1 MSEAVSN
8 KNIHR
13 RHKINWQKVAPYLF
27 IAPFV
32 IEFLVFS
39 LYPFISAI
47 MMSFQ
52 QVNGVA
58 GNTWI
63 GITNYR
69 QLFQMNE
76 FVAALWNVFR
86 YTVWTC
92 VILIPLPM
100 FVAFIIN
107 RKGTPLTGFF
117 KSVYF
122 APVLTSTVIA
132 GVIFRYAFSAD
143 KDGVFNQWLSVIHL
157 GPWDWLNGAH
167 TAMFALVII
176 CVWRWIGV
184 NTIYFLSGLQGIS
197 PDLYEA
203 ADMDGANGWQK
214 FWYITIP
221 MLKPITIYVLTISI
235 QAGFSLFNES
245 YVYWGA
251 ESPNNIGTTLVTLIY
266 KTAFTDGNFGL
277 SCAVGVSLFIIVTVV
292 NAIQTSAMGLYRKAD

>member
-1 MSEAVSN
+1 MSEPVSK

-27 IAPFV
+27 VSPFIIAFC
-32 IEFLVFS
+32 LFS
-39 LYPFISAI
+39 VYPFFSAI
-47 MMSFQ
+47 KMSFE

-58 GNTWI
+58 GSTWI
-63 GITNYR
+63 GLTNYK
-69 QLFQMNE
+69 QLFIMKD
-76 FVAALWNVFR
+76 FYAALWNVFR
-86 YTVWTC
+86 YTVWTL

-107 RKGTPLTGFF
+107 RKGTPMTGFF

-132 GVIFRYAFSAD
+132 GLIFRYAFSSD
-143 KDGVFNQWLSVIHL
+143 KTGVFNEWLSHIGI
-157 GPWDWLNGAH
+157 GPLDWLNSPH
-167 TAMFALVII
+167 TAMFALVVI
-176 CVWRWIGV
+176 CVWRWVGV
-184 NTIYFLSGLQGIS
+184 NAIYFLSGLQGIS

-214 FWYITIP
+214 FRYITIP

-277 SCAVGVSLFIIVTVV
+277 SCAVGVMLFIIVTVV
-292 NAIQTSAMGLYRKAD
+292 NAIQTKLMGLYDKD

>member
-1 MSEAVSN
+1 MNDSVAGSVPR
-8 KNIHR
+8 K
-13 RHKINWQKVAPYLF
+13 KTINWQKVAPYLF
-27 IAPFV
+27 VLPF
-32 IEFLVFS
+32 IISFLLFS
-39 LYPFISAI
+39 VYPFFSAI
-47 MMSFQ
+47 KMSFE

-58 GNTWI
+58 NSTWI
-63 GITNYR
+63 GMTNYK
-69 QLFQMNE
+69 QLFAMTE
-76 FVAALWNVFR
+76 FKAALWNVLR
-86 YTVWTC
+86 YTIWTL

-132 GVIFRYAFSAD
+132 GLIFRYAFSSD
-143 KDGVFNQWLSVIHL
+143 KTGVFNQWLAAIHL
-157 GPWDWLNGAH
+157 GPLDWLEEAH

-184 NTIYFLSGLQGIS
+184 NAIYFLSGLQGIS

-245 YVYWGA
+245 YVYWGS

-277 SCAVGVSLFIIVTVV
+277 SCAVGVMLFIIVTVV
-292 NAIQTSAMGLYRKAD
+292 NAIQTKLMGLYDKD

>member
-1 MSEAVSN
+1 MNTATLNSQRS
-8 KNIHR
+8 
-13 RHKINWQKVAPYLF
+13 HKINWQKVAPYLF
-27 IAPFV
+27 VSPFIIA
-32 IEFLVFS
+32 FLLFS
-39 LYPFISAI
+39 VYPFISAI
-47 MMSFQ
+47 EMSFQ

-58 GNTWI
+58 GSTWI
-63 GITNYR
+63 GFTNYK
-69 QLFQMNE
+69 QLLGMTE
-76 FVAALWNVFR
+76 FKAALWNVIR
-86 YTVWTC
+86 YTIWTLI
-92 VILIPLPM
+92 ILIPLPM

-107 RKGTPLTGFF
+107 RKGTPLKGFF

-132 GVIFRYAFSAD
+132 GLIFRYAFSSD
-143 KDGVFNQWLSVIHL
+143 KTGVFNTWLSVFHI
-157 GPWDWLNGAH
+157 GPVDWLNEAH

-203 ADMDGANGWQK
+203 ADIDGANGWQK
-214 FWYITIP
+214 FYYITIP

-277 SCAVGVSLFIIVTVV
+277 SCAVGVALFIIVTVI
-292 NAIQTSAMGLYRKAD
+292 NALQTKLMGLYDNN

>member
-1 MSEAVSN
+1 MSESAN
-8 KNIHR
+8 KSIHR

-27 IAPFV
+27 ISPF
-32 IEFLVFS
+32 IIMFLVFS
-39 LYPFISAI
+39 VYPFLSAI

-63 GITNYR
+63 GFQNYK

-76 FVAALWNVFR
+76 FYAALWNVFR
-86 YTVWTC
+86 YTIWTC
-92 VILIPLPM
+92 IILIPLPM

-107 RKGTPLTGFF
+107 RKGTWLKGFF

-132 GVIFRYAFSAD
+132 GIIFRFAFSSD
-143 KDGVFNQWLSVIHL
+143 KDGVFNSWLSVLHL
-157 GPWDWLNGAH
+157 GPVDWLNGPH
-167 TAMFALVII
+167 SAMFALVII

-184 NTIYFLSGLQGIS
+184 NCIYFLSGLQGIS

-214 FWYITIP
+214 FCYITIP

-245 YVYWGA
+245 YVYWGP

-266 KTAFTDGNFGL
+266 KTAFTDGNLGL
-277 SCAVGVSLFIIVTVV
+277 SCAVGVALFIIVTVV
-292 NAIQTSAMGLYRKAD
+292 NAIQTSAMGLYRSND